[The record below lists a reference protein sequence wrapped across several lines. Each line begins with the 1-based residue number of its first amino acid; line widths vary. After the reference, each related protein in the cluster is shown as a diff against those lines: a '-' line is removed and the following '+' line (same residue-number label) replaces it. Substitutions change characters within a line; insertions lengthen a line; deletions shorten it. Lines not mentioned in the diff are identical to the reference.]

1 MKSNIIS
8 SVANPMLDWLFVI
21 GFLALEVIYLVY
33 AYLHPADV
41 HKDMRRMRGK
51 G

>member
-1 MKSNIIS
+1 MLEYSLGGVVAVII
-8 SVANPMLDWLFVI
+8 
-21 GFLALEVIYLVY
+21 VIYLVY